1 MCSRSKAR
9 KSAQFTGLGTINGQ
23 GDRGVE
29 RVGSRFDAS
38 LLAVIANPRSLGAG
52 CGRRLSVVEPT
63 TGYALLDD
71 QRIAYQIIGDG
82 PIDIVIAPTWFS
94 SFDIEW
100 EEPMARLYLQR
111 LASFTRVIRVDRRG
125 AGASDRFPMDALP
138 PWESLAEDIGCV
150 MDAVG
155 STTAAVYAEGDAG
168 PLALLFA
175 ASHPDRVRALILFHT
190 TARFLADEDYPIGVP
205 LEYADEIVQEV
216 TDDWGSGERLS
227 LYMPSR
233 AGDPEFQ
240 RWIGKLQ
247 RAVSTPSATKQFIE
261 SVITSDARSVLPS
274 IEAPTLILHPTESQ
288 LLPIDH
294 GRYLA
299 DHIASST
306 MVELPG
312 GDGWPYFELA
322 EQVLGAIQ
330 EFLTG
335 APLPPPSDRA
345 LATVLFTDIVEST
358 SRAEEVG
365 DQHWRGLLD
374 LHDEAVRRGIAHH
387 SGRLVRTTGDGV
399 LATFDGPGRAVRFA
413 TTLQAELAKIG
424 LKIRT
429 GIHTGEIELRDDEI
443 GGIAVHLAAR
453 IMAVAEPGEILVSR
467 TVKDLVIGSPMTFKD
482 RGIHTLK
489 GIEGEW
495 QLYSVITQ

>member
-1 MCSRSKAR
+1 MPDPGYFCGCSQWFDGVVLCVAV
-9 KSAQFTGLGTINGQ
+9 ATGSWAAYDL
-23 GDRGVE
+23 D
-29 RVGSRFDAS
+29 
-38 LLAVIANPRSLGAG
+38 
-52 CGRRLSVVEPT
+52 RLSAVEPT

-71 QRIAYQIIGDG
+71 QRIAFQILGDG
-82 PIDIVIAPTWFS
+82 PIDLVIAPSWFS
-94 SFDIEW
+94 SFDVEW

-111 LASFTRVIRVDRRG
+111 LASFARVIRVDRRG
-125 AGASDRFPMDALP
+125 SGASDRFPMDALP
-138 PWESLAEDIGCV
+138 PWESFAEDIGRV

-155 STTAAVYAEGDAG
+155 STSAAVYAEGDAG

-175 ASHPDRVRALILFHT
+175 ASHPDRVRALVLFHT
-190 TARFLADEDYPIGVP
+190 TARFLVDEDYPIGIP
-205 LEYADEIVQEV
+205 LEYADALTDEIS
-216 TDDWGSGERLS
+216 DDWGSGERLS

-240 RWIGKLQ
+240 RWMGKLQ
-247 RAVSTPSATKQFIE
+247 RAVTTPSAIKQYIE
-261 SVITSDARSVLPS
+261 SLMHSDARSVLAS
-274 IEAPTLILHPTESQ
+274 IEAPTLILHPTQSQ
-288 LLPIDH
+288 LISIDH

-312 GDGWPYFELA
+312 GDTLPYFVFA
-322 EQVLGAIQ
+322 EQVLGAIE

-335 APLPPPSDRA
+335 APLPLPSERA
-345 LATVLFTDIVEST
+345 LATVLFTDIVAST

-365 DQHWRGLLD
+365 DQSWRGLLD
-374 LHDEAVRRGIAHH
+374 LHDEAVRRGIADQA
-387 SGRLVRTTGDGV
+387 GRLVRTTGDGV

-453 IMAVAEPGEILVSR
+453 IMAIAGPGEILVSR

-482 RGIHTLK
+482 RGTHMLK